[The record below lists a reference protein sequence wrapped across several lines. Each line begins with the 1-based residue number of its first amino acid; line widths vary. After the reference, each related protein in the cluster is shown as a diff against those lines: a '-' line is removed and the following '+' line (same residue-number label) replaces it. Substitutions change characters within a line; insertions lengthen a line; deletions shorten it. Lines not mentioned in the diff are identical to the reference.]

1 MRIFINAKQ
10 IRKRSAVVAALPYEL
25 EPIPQTLRDL
35 IAMLVTEGVRGYNTR
50 LQGHGEPNVLS
61 LEQMEDMAQV
71 GKIGFGIPFGSRQAD
86 PDQAVQAAIQAFTDG
101 LVRIFVNDRELESL
115 DGPMELRDGDEVT
128 ILRLVMLTGG
138 LF

>member
-1 MRIFINAKQ
+1 MRIFISAKQ
-10 IRKRSAVVAALPYEL
+10 IRKRSAVVASSPYEL
-25 EPIPQTLRDL
+25 DRAPQSPRNL
-35 IAMLVTEGVRGYNTR
+35 IAMLVTDGIRAYNTR
-50 LQGHGEPNVLS
+50 IQGHGEPDVLS
-61 LEQMEDMAQV
+61 PEQMGDMAQV

-86 PDQAVQAAIQAFTDG
+86 PDLAVQTAIQAFNDG

-115 DGPMELRDGDEVT
+115 DGPMELRDGDELT

>member
-10 IRKRSAVVAALPYEL
+10 IRKRSADVAALPYEM
-25 EPIPQTLRDL
+25 EPIPQTLREL
-35 IAMLVTEGVRGYNTR
+35 IAMLVTDGVRAYHTR
-50 LQGHGEPNVLS
+50 IRQNGATNVLS
-61 LEQMEDMAQV
+61 PEQMEDMAQI